1 MATCT
6 SFEIELPKG
15 SPYPSQCIKGNHVTS
30 PDDSDMNYKF
40 AEYEPTFGNSEQI
53 AYRLNPNGYRYDSP
67 GYFWY
72 LAIVKI
78 FVYSDVDKL
87 FTPNVIF
94 TGYDSKC
101 TTMIQ

>member
-53 AYRLNPNGYRYDSP
+53 AYRLNPNGYRYNSTRM
-67 GYFWY
+67 WVY
-72 LAIVKI
+72 LAIIKDFLSNPV
-78 FVYSDVDKL
+78 
-87 FTPNVIF
+87 
-94 TGYDSKC
+94 
-101 TTMIQ
+101 